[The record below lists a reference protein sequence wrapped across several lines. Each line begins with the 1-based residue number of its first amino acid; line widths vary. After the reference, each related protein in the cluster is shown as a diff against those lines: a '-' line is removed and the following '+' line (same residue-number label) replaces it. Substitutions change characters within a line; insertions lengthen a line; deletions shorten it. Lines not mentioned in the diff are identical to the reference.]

1 MARWRLAKVYCS
13 INVDLP
19 PRPGEDRN
27 VKVSFNLENDEGV
40 VNMEIGGEKHKDTTA
55 MIPVPLMHYYLFPPF
70 SCGESLS
77 KAVFFSTMTPTT
89 KSSKP
94 TMIPFKDF
102 KTPQSPD
109 GVIDQDL
116 AEGSYQVRRK
126 VDWILLPL
134 LGFCYFLQFLD
145 KQTLSYASLL
155 GMLQDNNLHGSQF
168 SWTASIFYFGYI
180 FWSYPT
186 MFLSVRLPIGK
197 YLGATV

>member
-1 MARWRLAKVYCS
+1 
-13 INVDLP
+13 
-19 PRPGEDRN
+19 
-27 VKVSFNLENDEGV
+27 
-40 VNMEIGGEKHKDTTA
+40 
-55 MIPVPLMHYYLFPPF
+55 MIPL
-70 SCGESLS
+70 
-77 KAVFFSTMTPTT
+77 
-89 KSSKP
+89 
-94 TMIPFKDF
+94 KDF
-102 KTPQSPD
+102 KTAQSPE

>member
-1 MARWRLAKVYCS
+1 
-13 INVDLP
+13 
-19 PRPGEDRN
+19 
-27 VKVSFNLENDEGV
+27 
-40 VNMEIGGEKHKDTTA
+40 
-55 MIPVPLMHYYLFPPF
+55 
-70 SCGESLS
+70 
-77 KAVFFSTMTPTT
+77 MTPTANP
-89 KSSKP
+89 SKP
-94 TMIPFKDF
+94 IMIPLKDL
-102 KTPQSPD
+102 KSPESPD
-109 GVIDQDL
+109 NIINQDL

-197 YLGATV
+197 YLGGTVYAFL